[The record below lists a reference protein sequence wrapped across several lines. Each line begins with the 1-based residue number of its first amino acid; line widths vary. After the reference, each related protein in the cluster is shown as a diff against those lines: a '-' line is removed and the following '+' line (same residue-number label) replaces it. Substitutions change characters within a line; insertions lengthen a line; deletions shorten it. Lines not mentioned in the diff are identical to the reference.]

1 MLSLALVA
9 LVVLDLNGVLI
20 VRIHTK
26 NWDAAMCAK
35 MLVSHF
41 VAYSLTTLFWHDSDL
56 SVA

>member
-9 LVVLDLNGVLI
+9 LVVLDFNGVLI
-20 VRIHTK
+20 VRVHTK
-26 NWDAAMCAK
+26 NWDATMCAK

-41 VAYSLTTLFWHDSDL
+41 VAYSLTALFWHDSDL

>member
-9 LVVLDLNGVLI
+9 LVVLDINGVLI
-20 VRIHTK
+20 VRIHAK

-41 VAYSLTTLFWHDSDL
+41 VAYHLTALLWYDGYFCI
-56 SVA
+56 A

>member
-20 VRIHTK
+20 VRIHAK
-26 NWDAAMCAK
+26 NWDATMCAK

-41 VAYSLTTLFWHDSDL
+41 VAYHLTALLWHDGYFC
-56 SVA
+56 VA

>member
-20 VRIHTK
+20 VSIHTK
-26 NWDAAMCAK
+26 NWDTTMCAK
-35 MLVSHF
+35 MLVGHF

>member
-9 LVVLDLNGVLI
+9 LVVFDLNGVLI
-20 VRIHTK
+20 VRIHAK

-41 VAYSLTTLFWHDSDL
+41 VAYHLTALLWHDSDL